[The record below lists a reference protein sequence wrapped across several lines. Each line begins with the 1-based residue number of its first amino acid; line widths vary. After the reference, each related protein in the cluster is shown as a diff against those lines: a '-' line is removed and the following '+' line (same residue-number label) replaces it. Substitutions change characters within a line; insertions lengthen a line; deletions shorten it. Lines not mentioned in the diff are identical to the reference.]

1 MGFIQK
7 LPTKLVSAFRA
18 TLEASVL
25 LHTRTRTRVRTPP
38 CPRTSLPSHLPA
50 LAPPCPRT
58 CRPKVC
64 EDADVV
70 LHVVDSSSPIGR
82 QQAWSVQQILRE
94 VGAEHTPQILALNKA
109 DAVLAATAKLP
120 APTEWVS
127 LHDTVSPT
135 YAVAISATQGKNLP
149 KLLSAVEKAPP
160 SRSRARGSCPALT
173 RTPPSP
179 LSHPGAALPLGAGL
193 VRAAVRKRRAAR
205 RDAQGWHHRGGGV
218 RRHRLP
224 RGRVRAAPSRVAPRQ
239 AAGRRRG
246 QE

>member
-1 MGFIQK
+1 
-7 LPTKLVSAFRA
+7 
-18 TLEASVL
+18 
-25 LHTRTRTRVRTPP
+25 
-38 CPRTSLPSHLPA
+38 
-50 LAPPCPRT
+50 
-58 CRPKVC
+58 VC

-179 LSHPGAALPLGAGL
+179 SPIQALLSLSVRVSCVLPYANGELLAEMHKVGTIVEEEYVDTGCRVVAYVPRPLASRLGKLLGDGEGRSRVEIGAGS
-193 VRAAVRKRRAAR
+193 K
-205 RDAQGWHHRGGGV
+205 
-218 RRHRLP
+218 
-224 RGRVRAAPSRVAPRQ
+224 APESVGDSSPAD
-239 AAGRRRG
+239 
-246 QE
+246 